1 MKEAF
6 PRALKMVLHHEGLW
20 SDHRDDP
27 GGATMKGV
35 TLATFSQHLGRQAS
49 KDELR
54 AISDDQLYAIY
65 KKGYWDRVSGD
76 MLPAG
81 VDLVVFDMAVN
92 GGPGRAAKILQ
103 EVVGVKPDGGIGPMT
118 LAAVASWPPVDTITG
133 FSEARRKFYQ
143 SLPTFATFG
152 KGWLRRVDEVE
163 AEALKVAQG
172 GSLTA

>member
-1 MKEAF
+1 
-6 PRALKMVLHHEGLW
+6 
-20 SDHRDDP
+20 
-27 GGATMKGV
+27 
-35 TLATFSQHLGRQAS
+35 
-49 KDELR
+49 
-54 AISDDQLYAIY
+54 
-65 KKGYWDRVSGD
+65 

-133 FSEARRKFYQ
+133 FSEARRKFYRG
-143 SLPTFATFG
+143 LPTFETFG